1 MLQARCNQLQ
11 KEALAGPAPRYL
23 SFKAART
30 HVPAKA
36 ALINRVPAKLA
47 SVQHALNFP
56 SMPKRCMRVKA
67 AAAVSGLTEATPGK
81 IKLGFAGIGIM
92 GNAMVANLIRAGYEV
107 HVWNRNAVKCEPL
120 VAMGAKAAS
129 SPAEL
134 AAAADY
140 TFAMLADPQAALE
153 VAAGSVAQKGIV
165 AGLGKGKGYIDVS
178 TIDAGTAKTISSMV
192 RETGAAYLEAP
203 VSGSKKASRGRN
215 PHLPC
220 SR

>member
-81 IKLGFAGIGIM
+81 IKLGES
-92 GNAMVANLIRAGYEV
+92 N
-107 HVWNRNAVKCEPL
+107 K
-120 VAMGAKAAS
+120 S
-129 SPAEL
+129 SSKL
-134 AAAADY
+134 
-140 TFAMLADPQAALE
+140 
-153 VAAGSVAQKGIV
+153 
-165 AGLGKGKGYIDVS
+165 
-178 TIDAGTAKTISSMV
+178 
-192 RETGAAYLEAP
+192 GAANAICLVNYTEWIFSCAQHACC
-203 VSGSKKASRGRN
+203 VRT
-215 PHLPC
+215 
-220 SR
+220 